1 MAESRSESL
10 RAVAPQQ
17 SVSFAR
23 RIEEFNILQFE
34 DPNLAD
40 NMDLVAQTRAGIR
53 IPTVTG
59 ETLYT
64 KEQFVQVFERRAPT

>member
-1 MAESRSESL
+1 VEDV
-10 RAVAPQQ
+10 RAIREAVGPKADLLIDAHRRVAPQQ

-40 NMDLVAQTRAGIR
+40 NMDLVAQTRAGH
-53 IPTVTG
+53 PYSLG
-59 ETLYT
+59 H
-64 KEQFVQVFERRAPT
+64 RRDALH